1 MWFSNLIC
9 YRFKQDVSYT
19 QEDFDKALEQDL
31 FRPCTGQEL
40 ATFGWTK
47 AFGKHGDTLSHFSQK
62 SILVCAKREEK
73 VLPASVIN
81 ELVAEK
87 VDLIEAEENRPVK
100 KKEKDELK
108 ENILYTLL
116 PQAFKKSS
124 LQFAFIDQENGWVV
138 VNSGSFNKAEELLAL
153 LRKSLG
159 TLPVVPAFANYDLD
173 VFLTD
178 WLTNFSTPEGF
189 AIGSDAELEEADD
202 SGAQVKLK
210 GHDLSCDEVKSHLE
224 SGKRVT
230 KLALDWQERLKFMLQ
245 NDGSIKRLSYSETL
259 KEENADIPK
268 EDMALK
274 LDADFILASEE
285 IKQLLEELT
294 AGLGDVEDLEKA

>member
-1 MWFSNLIC
+1 M
-9 YRFKQDVSYT
+9 
-19 QEDFDKALEQDL
+19 
-31 FRPCTGQEL
+31 
-40 ATFGWTK
+40 
-47 AFGKHGDTLSHFSQK
+47 
-62 SILVCAKREEK
+62 
-73 VLPASVIN
+73 
-81 ELVAEK
+81 
-87 VDLIEAEENRPVK
+87 
-100 KKEKDELK
+100 
-108 ENILYTLL
+108 
-116 PQAFKKSS
+116 
-124 LQFAFIDQENGWVV
+124 
-138 VNSGSFNKAEELLAL
+138 VNSASFNKAEELLAL

-189 AIGSDAELEEADD
+189 AIGSDAELEEPDD

-210 GHDLSCDEVKSHLE
+210 GHDLSCEEVKSHLE
-224 SGKRVT
+224 NGKRVT
-230 KLALDWQERLKFMLQ
+230 KLALDWQERVKFMLQ

-268 EDMALK
+268 EDMAIK

-294 AGLGDVEDLEKA
+294 QSLGDAEDLEKP

>member
-19 QEDFDKALEQDL
+19 QEEFEKALEQDV
-31 FRPCTGQEL
+31 FRPCGSQDL
-40 ATFGWTK
+40 STFGWTK
-47 AFGKHGDTLSHFSQK
+47 AFGKHGDSLAHFSQK

-73 VLPASVIN
+73 VLPASVVN
-81 ELVAEK
+81 EMVAEK
-87 VDLIEAEENRPVK
+87 VDQIEAEENRPVK

-108 ENILYTLL
+108 ENILTTLL

-178 WLTNFSTPEGF
+178 WLTNFSTPENF
-189 AIGSDAELEEADD
+189 AIGFDAELEEADD

-210 GHDLSCDEVKSHLE
+210 GHDL
-224 SGKRVT
+224 
-230 KLALDWQERLKFMLQ
+230 
-245 NDGSIKRLSYSETL
+245 
-259 KEENADIPK
+259 
-268 EDMALK
+268 
-274 LDADFILASEE
+274 
-285 IKQLLEELT
+285 
-294 AGLGDVEDLEKA
+294 